1 MKRSNPPP
9 SADAPATAALPE
21 VPSAVPS
28 AIVAATSDSLPR
40 QANALARA
48 RASGLPSVLHCLID
62 PEAIT
67 PTGTLQGIR
76 AAALAE

>member
-1 MKRSNPPP
+1 MASGWSARKTLPP
-9 SADAPATAALPE
+9 
-21 VPSAVPS
+21 
-28 AIVAATSDSLPR
+28 
-40 QANALARA
+40 ALARA

-76 AAALAE
+76 SAALSKK

>member
-1 MKRSNPPP
+1 MSAADFRS
-9 SADAPATAALPE
+9 AQA
-21 VPSAVPS
+21 
-28 AIVAATSDSLPR
+28 VAAAVRDGSTTAR
-40 QANALARA
+40 AETKAALARA

-76 AAALAE
+76 SAALARK